1 LRNSNNKKINVVIG
15 CSLPSLL
22 FAYKNNLNL
31 LYTRNTLPSKIEKNI
46 FFEGDEYTPHDLW
59 KRLYYILSLS
69 GNILFSDKIDN
80 IRLEEETLS
89 VFTKRAR
96 KYIIEYDKVYVFDDL
111 NLYGI
116 PDNLSLKED
125 SILEIRDWF
134 DVKSGMKHEYN
145 LLTTDSEFVNKII
158 FHQSDR
164 IDGNHDLKDAV
175 AISYLTKEQL
185 DDFEYSDINAR
196 FKTKHVMKQAGIKGT
211 RNGRDTKNKALYK
224 YYAIRLENREREIVY
239 KLKNYKSTDRLV
251 FKYESVDDIIGD
263 ESENS
268 YARRVFSKYK

>member
-1 LRNSNNKKINVVIG
+1 MRNSNSKKVNIVIG

-22 FAYKNNLNL
+22 FAYKNNFKLI
-31 LYTRNTLPSKIEKNI
+31 YTRNIFPSKIEKNI
-46 FFEGDEYTPHDLW
+46 FFEDDEYIPLSLW
-59 KRLYYILSLS
+59 KKLYYILSLS

-80 IRLEEETLS
+80 IRIDENDVG

-96 KYIIEYDKVYVFDDL
+96 KYTIEYKKVYVFDDF

-116 PDNLSLKED
+116 PDELSLKQD
-125 SILEIRDWF
+125 TILEIRDWF
-134 DVKSGMKHEYN
+134 DVKSGMKHEHSF
-145 LLTTDSEFVNKII
+145 LISDSKFVNKII
-158 FHQSDR
+158 FYQSDR

-185 DDFEYSDINAR
+185 DDFEYSDVSAR
-196 FKTKHVMKQAGIKGT
+196 FKAKHIMKQSGIKGT
-211 RNGRDTKNKALYK
+211 RNGRDTKNKSLYK

-251 FKYESVDDIIGD
+251 FKYESVDDIISD
-263 ESENS
+263 KSKNS
-268 YARRVFSKYK
+268 YAKRVLDKYK